1 MALAL
6 GFTSI
11 LGGGGPAA
19 FVAWA
24 CIVCDVL
31 CVVLFQGVFGQF

>member
-1 MALAL
+1 MAIAL

-11 LGGGGPAA
+11 WGGPAA

-31 CVVLFQGVFGQF
+31 RVVLFQGVFWQF